1 MNNETLVSKHY
12 FMFILKNN
20 NGSDISCVSEVIA
33 TKEQALS
40 YFSSAVEGLN
50 IEIIEISNEGNWKE
64 EHNH

>member
-1 MNNETLVSKHY
+1 
-12 FMFILKNN
+12 MFILKNN

-50 IEIIEISNEGNWKE
+50 IEIIEISNEDNWKE